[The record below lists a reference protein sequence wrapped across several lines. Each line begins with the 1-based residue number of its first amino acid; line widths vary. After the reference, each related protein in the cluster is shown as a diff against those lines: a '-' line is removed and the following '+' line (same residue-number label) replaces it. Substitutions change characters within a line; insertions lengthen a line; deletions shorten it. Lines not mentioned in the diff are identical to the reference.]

1 MHCSVIA
8 SISYKVIELYAVAME
23 RNPPILKK
31 MPEGKAVSQMFAG
44 IAGRYDVANHLLS
57 GGIDFYW
64 RLVLTKM
71 VQRRQPKEVVDLATG
86 SGDVA
91 FKLRDRIG
99 PETPV
104 TGLDFCEPMLDEA
117 RTKRSS
123 KPSYGDIDFSFGDCM
138 ELPLPDDSA
147 DAVTI
152 SFGVRNFEDRKKGLK
167 EILRVLRP
175 GGRLF
180 VLEFSQ
186 PNKWFCPIYY
196 FYLKY
201 ILPRV
206 AAIATGDKCAYDYL
220 AGTIENFPTKQALAE
235 QLKLAGFKTVEAT
248 GLTFSIVAIH
258 EATKAQVLQ

>member
-1 MHCSVIA
+1 
-8 SISYKVIELYAVAME
+8 
-23 RNPPILKK
+23 

-64 RLVLTKM
+64 RRVLTRM
-71 VQRRQPKEVVDLATG
+71 VQQRAPKDVADLATG

-91 FKLRDRIG
+91 FKLRDRLG
-99 PETPV
+99 PEVAV

-117 RTKRSS
+117 RAKRAA
-123 KPSYGDIDFSFGDCM
+123 KPNYADIEFAFGDCM
-138 ELPLPDDSA
+138 QLPLPDASV

-152 SFGVRNFEDRKKGLK
+152 SFGVRNFEDRQRGLK

-186 PNKWFCPIYY
+186 PDRWFRPIYY
-196 FYLKY
+196 FYLKF
-201 ILPRV
+201 ILPWV
-206 AAIATGDKCAYDYL
+206 AAIATGDKSAYDYL
-220 AGTIENFPTKQALAE
+220 AGTIENFPTKEALSE
-235 QLKLAGFKTVEAT
+235 QLKLAGYHTVQAT
-248 GLTFSIVAIH
+248 GLTCSIVAIH
-258 EATKAQVLQ
+258 EASKSE

>member
-1 MHCSVIA
+1 
-8 SISYKVIELYAVAME
+8 
-23 RNPPILKK
+23 
-31 MPEGKAVSQMFAG
+31 MFAG

-64 RLVLTKM
+64 RRVLTRM
-71 VQRRQPKEVVDLATG
+71 VKRCAPKDVADLATG

-91 FKLRDRIG
+91 FKLRDRMG
-99 PETPV
+99 TVVPV

-117 RTKRSS
+117 RAKRAA
-123 KPSYGDIDFSFGDCM
+123 KADYADIAFEFGDCM
-138 ELPLPDDSA
+138 ELPLKNTSV

-152 SFGVRNFEDRKKGLK
+152 SFGVRNFEDRQRGLK

-186 PNKWFCPIYY
+186 PDRWFRPIYY
-196 FYLKY
+196 FYLKF
-201 ILPRV
+201 ILPWV
-206 AAIATGDKCAYDYL
+206 AALATGDKSAYDYL
-220 AGTIENFPTKQALAE
+220 AGTIENFPTKEALTE
-235 QLKLAGFKTVEAT
+235 QLKLAGYETVEAT

-258 EATKAQVLQ
+258 EAQKAG